1 MVVEAHKIIEDKL
14 GDEIS
19 VGTSLP
25 DPLTAAS
32 SLVGTEV
39 LLKGFFKNPEKIHE
53 LLNFCSDGIIN
64 IAKVFIDA
72 NIQIGLADPVASGTI
87 INKHLYDT
95 FALPYTKKIV
105 DACKAYKNISFGYH
119 VCGDTTKI
127 LESMPKTGVD
137 GIGLDNLV
145 DLEVAKEKIGH
156 LVSLAGNVPPVDV
169 MCLGNAEIID
179 YTIKECFRKAWDSPK
194 GWTLTTGC
202 DLPVQTP
209 IENIYSYMKSARYY
223 AKYPLDPKRFI

>member
-1 MVVEAHKIIEDKL
+1 MVVEAYKIIEDKL

-25 DPLTAAS
+25 GPLTAAA
-32 SLVGTEV
+32 SLVGTTAF
-39 LLKGFFKNPEKIHE
+39 LKGCLKNPEKIHE

-64 IAKVFIDA
+64 IAKVFMDA
-72 NIQIGLADPVASGTI
+72 NIQIGLADPMASGTV
-87 INKHLYDT
+87 INKYLYDT
-95 FALPYTKKIV
+95 FALPYTKRVV

-145 DLEVAKEKIGH
+145 DLAVAKEKIGN

-169 MCLGNAEIID
+169 MYLGNAETID
-179 YTIKECFRKAWDSPK
+179 FAIKECFRKAWNSPK
-194 GWTLTTGC
+194 GYTLTTGC
-202 DLPVQTP
+202 DLPVNTP